1 MYNKAWC
8 TSKVVVL
15 SGYCFFLISCGRRI
29 LNFLLFTIHCD
40 QSEAELTD
48 MWNQTSHIRH
58 LNSDVWQQT
67 SDIRRLIS
75 DTWRQTSEIRCLIS
89 DVWYQTPYIR
99 RLTSDIWNQTSKN
112 KSLKT
117 DVSQQTFEIR
127 QLKSDDWHE
136 TSDHHTGKRL
146 KSKLNCEISVRTDS
160 DNTLCNVESAPL
172 LGLEIDS
179 KLSINA
185 HVDKIIMQNACL
197 TNCGAA
203 KNKSLSTA

>member
-1 MYNKAWC
+1 M
-8 TSKVVVL
+8 SE
-15 SGYCFFLISCGRRI
+15 SRRRKSD
-29 LNFLLFTIHCD
+29 TWH
-40 QSEAELTD
+40 
-48 MWNQTSHIRH
+48 QTSNIRH
-58 LNSDVWQQT
+58 L
-67 SDIRRLIS
+67 L
-75 DTWRQTSEIRCLIS
+75 
-89 DVWYQTPYIR
+89 
-99 RLTSDIWNQTSKN
+99 SDIWNQMPDIRHLTSDVWRHTSDN
-112 KSLKT
+112 RSLKS